1 MFGPLT
7 HKVALAR
14 FCQTFSS
21 LLSAGVP
28 VIEALD
34 IVAANA
40 GNRIVADAL
49 IGAQD
54 GVREGKS
61 LSAILARYPVM
72 PIMVTQMVETGE
84 ESGALDE
91 MLDKVATF
99 YDNEVNATVDSLT
112 SILEP
117 LIILFMGA
125 CIGAI
130 VISLYLPMFDYV
142 KLLEKPGG

>member
-14 FCQTFSS
+14 FCSTFSS

-34 IVAANA
+34 IVSVNA
-40 GNRIVADAL
+40 GNQVVADAL
-49 IGAQD
+49 VGAQD

-61 LSAILARYPVM
+61 LSAILAKYPVM
-72 PIMVTQMVETGE
+72 PIMVTQMIETGE

-91 MLDKVATF
+91 MLDKVSTF

-142 KLLEKPGG
+142 KLLQRPGE

>member
-1 MFGPLT
+1 M
-7 HKVALAR
+7 
-14 FCQTFSS
+14 
-21 LLSAGVP
+21 
-28 VIEALD
+28 IEALD

-40 GNRIVADAL
+40 GNRVVSDAL

-54 GVREGKS
+54 GVREGKA
-61 LSAILARYPVM
+61 LSAVLARYPVM
-72 PIMVTQMVETGE
+72 PIMLTQMVETGE

-112 SILEP
+112 SVLEP
-117 LIILFMGA
+117 MIILFMGA

-130 VISLYLPMFDYV
+130 VVSLYLPMFDYV
-142 KLLEKPGG
+142 KLLEKPPS